1 MIKRGMAPFNLVRY
15 ATGLLVALHGLM
27 KIIFISNFTDYVME
41 TMGFF
46 GMPETFWIL
55 IGSFLPFV
63 EFFSGLMLLSNIRPK
78 QSVLL
83 TSMVMLVL
91 SFLVLVNHLYIHL
104 VFEIV
109 VFFLLGIIFLK
120 ERNHWS
126 GISYGK

>member
-55 IGSFLPFV
+55 IGSFCP
-63 EFFSGLMLLSNIRPK
+63 S
-78 QSVLL
+78 
-83 TSMVMLVL
+83 L
-91 SFLVLVNHLYIHL
+91 SFFPDLCC
-104 VFEIV
+104 
-109 VFFLLGIIFLK
+109 
-120 ERNHWS
+120 
-126 GISYGK
+126 